1 MTQKDKWDKFS
12 VISGFFSG
20 IVIAIIGIV
29 FTVNFSDK
37 QTNIAERQ
45 TELAA
50 QQIQVAQIQ
59 VLEAF
64 IPYLNDKNSEMRKFA
79 AQRIA
84 DVAGA
89 DYATELE
96 KIVQSEELKEVAE
109 EARAKGLGVGQHQLP
124 AARVAKV
131 TSAALTKEGWAY
143 LGHFENGKWV
153 TRYFDFDNND
163 EPSSLAN
170 TNQIVRKKTGV
181 LNVRRG
187 MPDLVGRFP
196 KVIDVLKVGSE
207 VKIVELKEWYTSG
220 YMWAHVKYS
229 DK

>member
-1 MTQKDKWDKFS
+1 MAVKDQWDKFS

-29 FTVNFSDK
+29 FTVNFSEK

-45 TELAA
+45 TELAE

-59 VLEAF
+59 ALEAF

-96 KIVQSEELKEVAE
+96 KIVQTEELKEVAE
-109 EARAKGLGVGQHQLP
+109 VARAKGLGVGQYQLP
-124 AARVAKV
+124 ASRLANI
-131 TSAALTKEGWAY
+131 TSTALTKEGWAY
-143 LGHFENGKWV
+143 LGHFKNGTWV
-153 TRYFDFDNND
+153 TRYFDFDDND
-163 EPSSLAN
+163 EPSSLVN
-170 TNQIVRKKTGV
+170 TNQTVRKKTGA

-196 KVIDVLKVGSE
+196 QVIDVLKVGSE
-207 VKIVELKEWYTSG
+207 VKIFELREWYTSG